1 MLYYTP
7 KGDVY
12 CCSTVI
18 DQYNKQVQK
27 NRLKER
33 LMLQITQIEPHLL
46 LIFFFAIFY
55 LTLYSKILSCIL
67 SSLKYDESSDHILS
81 ILYKL

>member
-1 MLYYTP
+1 
-7 KGDVY
+7 
-12 CCSTVI
+12 
-18 DQYNKQVQK
+18 
-27 NRLKER
+27 
-33 LMLQITQIEPHLL
+33 MLQITQIEPHLL